1 MHTLR
6 RKKMKTRDIILMIL
20 VVSIP
25 VIVELFIKL
34 VDNVKIF
41 YNILSC
47 K

>member
-34 VDNVKIF
+34 VDNVKNF
-41 YNILSC
+41 L
-47 K
+47 